1 MTAEVFH
8 LSSCRLHPL
17 PVKRMFSRLTVLS
30 LEQAT
35 TLPYLTLHLAQEGM
49 RVIRVE
55 NPPRGD
61 PNRWIGANVLGEEGM
76 NAYFLPNNA
85 GKEAIT
91 LNLACDE
98 GRKILRTLIE
108 KLSVD
113 IFATNQ
119 RPKDYAKL
127 GIDYE
132 MLRAIK
138 SDLIWVGITGFGP
151 DSNEAAYDP
160 VMQARAGFMDLT
172 GERDGLPL
180 VFGLPMVDLGA
191 GEHAYGQVMRA
202 LYLRERTGE
211 GSRVD
216 ISMLQSAVSWMVSPV
231 MLTRSFG
238 QSVERRGNTHQ
249 FFAPV
254 SVYPTRDGFVYVAV
268 GNDKQWEAIV
278 ATKEFTSLARGEYAR
293 NAGRIAAVK
302 TLERE
307 LREIIRTKSTK
318 DWVKFFGALGVPVSR
333 VNPIH
338 DVVQDDL
345 VRGKIITA
353 HDPRT
358 GTTVHLPPPVIETE
372 YLRHQNRSM
381 KFPPRLGE
389 DNERILGALG
399 HDVAELKER
408 GVI

>member
-1 MTAEVFH
+1 MA
-8 LSSCRLHPL
+8 S
-17 PVKRMFSRLTVLS
+17 FSNLTVLS
-30 LEQAT
+30 IEQAT

-61 PNRWIGANVLGEEGM
+61 PNRWVGENVLGEAGM

-91 LNLACDE
+91 LNLACAE
-98 GRKILRTLIE
+98 GKKILCALIE
-108 KLSVD
+108 KLPVA

-132 MLRAIK
+132 TLRALNPK
-138 SDLIWVGITGFGP
+138 LIWVGVTGFGP
-151 DSNEAAYDP
+151 ESNEAAYDP
-160 VMQARAGFMDLT
+160 VLQARAGFMDLT
-172 GERDGLPL
+172 GERDGTPL

-202 LYLRERTGE
+202 LYLRECTGQ

-216 ISMLQSAVSWMVSPV
+216 ISMFQSAVSWMVSPV
-231 MLTRSFG
+231 MLTKSFG
-238 QSVERRGNTHQ
+238 QTIERRGNTHQ

-254 SVYPTRDGFVYVAV
+254 SVYPTQDGFVYVAV
-268 GNDKQWEAIV
+268 GNDKQWEALA
-278 ATKEFTSLARGEYAR
+278 ATQEFASLARTEYQR
-293 NAGRIAAVK
+293 NAGRSAAVK

-307 LREIIRTKSTK
+307 MREIVRAKTTQEWIE
-318 DWVKFFGALGVPVSR
+318 FFLGLGVPVSR
-333 VNPIH
+333 VNTMR
-338 DVVQDDL
+338 DVVNDAL
-345 VRGKIITA
+345 VLDNMLTLRDAQTGKTI
-353 HDPRT
+353 
-358 GTTVHLPPPVIETE
+358 HLPAPAVVPEFLRETSF
-372 YLRHQNRSM
+372 QM
-381 KFPPRLGE
+381 KFPPRLGQ
-389 DNERILGALG
+389 DNEKVYGALG
-399 HDVAELKER
+399 LNVAELSAR

>member
-1 MTAEVFH
+1 MTI
-8 LSSCRLHPL
+8 P
-17 PVKRMFSRLTVLS
+17 FSNLTVLS
-30 LEQAT
+30 IEQAT

-61 PNRWIGANVLGEEGM
+61 PNRWVGANVLGEEGM

-91 LNLACDE
+91 LNLACEE
-98 GRKILRTLIE
+98 GKRLLHALVE
-108 KLSVD
+108 KLPVD

-132 MLRAIK
+132 TLRALRPE
-138 SDLIWVGITGFGP
+138 LIWLGITGFGP

-160 VMQARAGFMDLT
+160 ILQARTGFMDLT
-172 GERDGLPL
+172 GEPDGTPL

-202 LYLRERTGE
+202 LYLRERTGA

-216 ISMLQSAVSWMVSPV
+216 ISMFQSAVSWMVSPI
-231 MLTRSFG
+231 MLSKSFG

-254 SVYPTRDGFVYVAV
+254 SVYPTQDGFVYIAV
-268 GNDKQWEAIV
+268 GNDKQWDAIV
-278 ATKEFTSLARGEYAR
+278 GTPEFGLLAREEYQR
-293 NAGRIAAVK
+293 NAGRIAGIK
-302 TLERE
+302 TLEHE
-307 LREIIRTKSTK
+307 IREIMRAKTTKE
-318 DWVKFFGALGVPVSR
+318 WIAFLGGLGVPVSQ
-333 VNPIH
+333 VNTIR
-338 DVVQDDL
+338 DVVADEL
-345 VRGKIITA
+345 VARNLVTA
-353 HDPRT
+353 HDDRT
-358 GTTVHLPPPVIETE
+358 DTTVHLPAPVVIPN
-372 YLRHQNRSM
+372 YLHEQNLSM

-389 DNERILGALG
+389 DNEGIFGALG
-399 HDVAELKER
+399 YDAQELKKR
-408 GVI
+408 GVV

>member
-1 MTAEVFH
+1 MN
-8 LSSCRLHPL
+8 S
-17 PVKRMFSRLTVLS
+17 FSHFTVLS
-30 LEQAT
+30 IEQAT
-35 TLPYLTLHLAQEGM
+35 ALPYLTLHLAQEGM

-61 PNRWIGANVLGEEGM
+61 PNRWVGANVLGEEGM

-98 GRKILRTLIE
+98 GKRILHALIE
-108 KLSVD
+108 KLPVD

-132 MLRAIK
+132 TLRAIK
-138 SDLIWVGITGFGP
+138 PDLIWIGITGFGP

-172 GERDGLPL
+172 GERDGTPL
-180 VFGLPMVDLGA
+180 VFGLPMIDLGV

-216 ISMLQSAVSWMVSPV
+216 LSMFQSAVSWMVNPV
-231 MLTRSFG
+231 MLTKSFG

-254 SVYPTRDGFVYVAV
+254 AVYPTRDGFIYVAV

-278 ATKEFTSLARGEYAR
+278 STDQFASLAHKDYRQ
-293 NAGRIAAVK
+293 NAGRISSVK
-302 TLERE
+302 VLKDAIG
-307 LREIIRTKSTK
+307 EITPARTTSEWI
-318 DWVKFFGALGVPVSR
+318 DFFSRLGVPASR
-333 VNPIH
+333 VNSIRE
-338 DVVQDDL
+338 VIQENLVQRDL
-345 VRGKIITA
+345 LTA
-353 HDPRT
+353 QDPRT
-358 GTTVHLPPPVIETE
+358 GTIVHLPAPAVNTDF
-372 YLRHQNRSM
+372 LRQQNRTM
-381 KFPPRLGE
+381 RFPPRLGE
-389 DNERILGALG
+389 HNEEIYSGLGY
-399 HDVAELKER
+399 DVPSLKEH

>member
-1 MTAEVFH
+1 MNPIVN
-8 LSSCRLHPL
+8 
-17 PVKRMFSRLTVLS
+17 LTVLS
-30 LEQAT
+30 IEQAT

-61 PNRWIGANVLGEEGM
+61 PNRWVGANVLGEEGM

-91 LNLACDE
+91 LNLGCDE
-98 GRKILRTLIE
+98 GRTILHALIE
-108 KLSVD
+108 KLPVD

-127 GIDYE
+127 GIDYAT
-132 MLRAIK
+132 LRAIK
-138 SDLIWVGITGFGP
+138 PNLIWVGITGFGP

-172 GERDGLPL
+172 GERDGTPL

-202 LYLRERTGE
+202 LYLRERTGN

-216 ISMLQSAVSWMVSPV
+216 LSMLQSAVSWMVSPV
-231 MLTRSFG
+231 MLTTSFG
-238 QSVERRGNTHQ
+238 QTVERRGNTHQ
-249 FFAPV
+249 YFAPV

-268 GNDKQWEAIV
+268 GNNKQWDAIV
-278 ATKEFTSLARGEYAR
+278 ATRDFAALARDEYAR

-302 TLERE
+302 TLEHE
-307 LREIIRTKSTK
+307 MREIILSKTTK
-318 DWVKFFGALGVPVSR
+318 DWLEFFAALGVPVSR
-333 VNPIH
+333 VNTIR

-345 VRGKIITA
+345 VRGKMIAAQDT
-353 HDPRT
+353 RT
-358 GTTVHLPPPVIETE
+358 HTTIHLPAPAVETDF
-372 YLRHQNRSM
+372 LRAQNRSM
-381 KFPPRLGE
+381 RFPPRLGE
-389 DNERILGALG
+389 HNERVFGALG
-399 HDVAELKER
+399 YDVVGLKAR
-408 GVI
+408 SVI

>member
-1 MTAEVFH
+1 MD
-8 LSSCRLHPL
+8 S
-17 PVKRMFSRLTVLS
+17 FSNLTVLS
-30 LEQAT
+30 IEQAT
-35 TLPYLTLHLAQEGM
+35 TLPFLTLHLAQEGM

-61 PNRWIGANVLGEEGM
+61 PNRWVGANVLGEEGM

-98 GRKILRTLIE
+98 GKQILHKLITD
-108 KLSVD
+108 LPVD

-127 GIDYE
+127 HMDYE
-132 MLRAIK
+132 TLSALK
-138 SDLIWVGITGFGP
+138 PNLIWIGITGFGP

-160 VMQARAGFMDLT
+160 VLQARTGFMDLT
-172 GERDGLPL
+172 GERDGTPL

-202 LYLRERTGE
+202 LYLREHTGN

-216 ISMLQSAVSWMVSPV
+216 ISMFQSAVSWMVNPV
-231 MLTRSFG
+231 MLTKSFG
-238 QSVERRGNTHQ
+238 QIVERRGNTHQ

-254 SVYPTRDGFVYVAV
+254 SVYPTRDGFIYFAV
-268 GNDKQWEAIV
+268 GNDKQWEVIA
-278 ATKEFTSLARGEYAR
+278 ATAEFSSLANEDYKR
-293 NAGRIAAVK
+293 NTGRIAAVK
-302 TLERE
+302 ALNDSIAKITP
-307 LREIIRTKSTK
+307 TKTTQ
-318 DWVKFFGALGVPVSR
+318 DWIDFFKALGVPASS
-333 VNPIH
+333 VNSIR

-345 VRGKIITA
+345 VLDNMLTA
-353 HDPRT
+353 LDAKT
-358 GTTVHLPPPVIETE
+358 GTTIHLPAPAVVSDFIQESS
-372 YLRHQNRSM
+372 YQL
-381 KFPPRLGE
+381 KFPPRLGQ
-389 DNERILGALG
+389 DNERIYGGLGY
-399 HDVAELKER
+399 DVAALSTR

>member
-1 MTAEVFH
+1 
-8 LSSCRLHPL
+8 
-17 PVKRMFSRLTVLS
+17 MFSNLTVLS
-30 LEQAT
+30 IEQAT

-61 PNRWIGANVLGEEGM
+61 PNRWVGANVLGEEGM

-91 LNLACDE
+91 LNLARDE
-98 GRKILRTLIE
+98 GKQILHALIA
-108 KLSVD
+108 KLPVD
-113 IFATNQ
+113 VFATNQ

-127 GIDYE
+127 GIDYDT
-132 MLRAIK
+132 LRALNPR
-138 SDLIWVGITGFGP
+138 LIWVGITGFGP
-151 DSNEAAYDP
+151 ASNEAAYDP
-160 VMQARAGFMDLT
+160 ILQARAGLMDLT
-172 GERDGLPL
+172 GERDGTPL

-202 LYLRERTGE
+202 LYLREQTGQ
-211 GSRVD
+211 GSRIDV
-216 ISMLQSAVSWMVSPV
+216 SMFQSAVSWMVSPV
-231 MLTRSFG
+231 MLTKSFG

-278 ATKEFTSLARGEYAR
+278 ATREFASLARDEYAR

-302 TLERE
+302 TLDRE
-307 LREIIRTKSTK
+307 MREIIPAKTTQE
-318 DWVKFFGALGVPVSR
+318 WIEFFVALGVPASR
-333 VNPIH
+333 VNAIR
-338 DVVQDDL
+338 DVLEDEY
-345 VRGKIITA
+345 VRGNLITA
-353 HDPRT
+353 RDEKS
-358 GTTVHLPPPVIETE
+358 GTVIHLPAPAVLTDF
-372 YLRHQNRSM
+372 LRARNLAM

-389 DNERILGALG
+389 DNEKVYSALG
-399 HDVAELKER
+399 YDAAELKEK

>member
-1 MTAEVFH
+1 
-8 LSSCRLHPL
+8 
-17 PVKRMFSRLTVLS
+17 MFSNLTVLS
-30 LEQAT
+30 IEQAT

-61 PNRWIGANVLGEEGM
+61 PNRWVGANVLGEEGM

-98 GRKILRTLIE
+98 GRRILRALIG
-108 KLSVD
+108 KLPVD

-119 RPKDYAKL
+119 RPKDYSKL
-127 GIDYE
+127 GMDYAT
-132 MLRAIK
+132 LRAVK
-138 SDLIWVGITGFGP
+138 HDLIWIGITGFGP

-160 VMQARAGFMDLT
+160 ILQARAGFMDLT
-172 GERDGLPL
+172 GERDGTPL

-202 LYLRERTGE
+202 LYLRERTGA

-216 ISMLQSAVSWMVSPV
+216 ISMFQSAVSWMVSPV
-231 MLTRSFG
+231 MLTQSFG
-238 QSVERRGNTHQ
+238 QTVERRGNTHQ

-268 GNDKQWEAIV
+268 GNDKQWDALV
-278 ATKEFTSLARGEYAR
+278 ATREFASLAREEYRR

-302 TLERE
+302 VLNDAIS
-307 LREIIRTKSTK
+307 EIISSKTTQE
-318 DWVKFFGALGVPVSR
+318 WIEFFSALGVPASR
-333 VNPIH
+333 VNSIR
-338 DVVQDDL
+338 DVIQDDL
-345 VRGKIITA
+345 VRGKMITA
-353 HDPRT
+353 HDSHT
-358 GTTVHLPPPVIETE
+358 GTTVHLPAPVVETKF
-372 YLRHQNRSM
+372 LREQNRTM

-399 HDVAELKER
+399 FDVAGLKER

>member
-1 MTAEVFH
+1 MNSFAN
-8 LSSCRLHPL
+8 
-17 PVKRMFSRLTVLS
+17 LTVLS
-30 LEQAT
+30 IEQAT

-61 PNRWIGANVLGEEGM
+61 PNRWVGANVLGEEGM

-91 LNLACDE
+91 LNLGCDE
-98 GRKILRTLIE
+98 GRTILHALIE
-108 KLSVD
+108 KLPVD

-127 GIDYE
+127 GMDYE
-132 MLRAIK
+132 TLRAIRP
-138 SDLIWVGITGFGP
+138 DLIWVGITGFGP

-160 VMQARAGFMDLT
+160 VMQARVGFMDLT
-172 GERDGLPL
+172 GERDGTPL
-180 VFGLPMVDLGA
+180 VFGLPMVNLGA

-202 LYLRERTGE
+202 LYLRERTGA

-216 ISMLQSAVSWMVSPV
+216 ISMFQSAVSWMVSPV
-231 MLTRSFG
+231 MLTKSFG
-238 QSVERRGNTHQ
+238 QSVGRRGNTHQ

-278 ATKEFTSLARGEYAR
+278 ATREFAPLAREEYRR

-302 TLERE
+302 TLNDAIGAITPSKTTQAWTE
-307 LREIIRTKSTK
+307 
-318 DWVKFFGALGVPVSR
+318 FFGALGVPVSR
-333 VNPIH
+333 VNSIH
-338 DVVQDDL
+338 DVVQDNL
-345 VRGKIITA
+345 VRGKMVTA
-353 HDPRT
+353 HDART
-358 GTTVHLPPPVIETE
+358 DTTVHLPAPVIETE
-372 YLRHQNRSM
+372 FLRERNRTM

-389 DNERILGALG
+389 DNEKVFGALG
-399 HDVAELKER
+399 FDVAGLKDR

>member
-1 MTAEVFH
+1 MNNFILH
-8 LSSCRLHPL
+8 LFPA
-17 PVKRMFSRLTVLS
+17 MFSNLTVLS
-30 LEQAT
+30 IEQAT
-35 TLPYLTLHLAQEGM
+35 TLPFLTLHLAQEGM

-61 PNRWIGANVLGEEGM
+61 PNRWVGANVLGEEGM

-91 LNLACDE
+91 LNLASDE
-98 GRKILRTLIE
+98 GKKILRALIQ
-108 KLSVD
+108 KLPVD

-127 GIDYE
+127 GMDYE
-132 MLRAIK
+132 TLSAYK
-138 SDLIWVGITGFGP
+138 PNLIWVGITGFGP

-160 VMQARAGFMDLT
+160 ILQARTGFMNLT
-172 GERDGLPL
+172 GERDGTPL

-202 LYLRERTGE
+202 LYLRECTGQ

-216 ISMLQSAVSWMVSPV
+216 ISMFQSAVSWMVSPV
-231 MLTRSFG
+231 MLTKSFG

-278 ATKEFTSLARGEYAR
+278 ATTEFATLAKEEYRR

-302 TLERE
+302 TLEHE
-307 LREIIRTKSTK
+307 MREIIRAKTTKEWI
-318 DWVKFFGALGVPVSR
+318 DFFRMLGVPASS
-333 VNPIH
+333 VNSIR
-338 DVVQDDL
+338 DVVQDNL
-345 VRGKIITA
+345 VLDKMLTALDPKTGKTI
-353 HDPRT
+353 
-358 GTTVHLPPPVIETE
+358 HLPAPAVVSDFIQEKSF
-372 YLRHQNRSM
+372 QM

-389 DNERILGALG
+389 DNEKIYGALG
-399 HDVAELKER
+399 LDVAGLNER